1 MKILTFSL
9 ATAQLRDPNTEST
22 MNAQPDILE
31 SLGSL
36 EIVPAVRAVERRRR
50 QRVKLAVQ
58 ARVRGAVGTLETFE
72 EIVKSLD
79 VSRDG
84 VLLATTRGGYAV
96 GEQLQVTC
104 PYWDA
109 PTAINI
115 PRKAKV
121 IRNVILPNFE
131 FALALQFLPGI
142 CAEEELAG
150 ACSPFA
156 NQVRVLGVQSD
167 PQIADRLREM
177 LEQDGYNVVIA
188 AKAQQ
193 ALEILQN
200 ETPNVIL
207 AEAEGGDI
215 CGNDLCAIVKTCA
228 RLRHIP
234 VILLTRSALP
244 SDYATSREL
253 GAVMCMTM
261 PCKLDRL
268 RRAVHLV
275 APPPAL
281 CSVYSSRFNLSSFV
295 RTC

>member
-1 MKILTFSL
+1 
-9 ATAQLRDPNTEST
+9 
-22 MNAQPDILE
+22 MNAQPDIFE
-31 SLGSL
+31 SLAAL
-36 EIVPAVRAVERRRR
+36 EIVPAKSGAERRRR
-50 QRVKLAVQ
+50 RRVKLAVQ
-58 ARVRGAVGTLETFE
+58 ARVRGAVGTLDTFE
-72 EIVKSLD
+72 EIVESLD

-84 VLLATTRGGYAV
+84 VLLATTHGGYALA
-96 GEQLQVTC
+96 GQLQVTC

-109 PTAINI
+109 PTALNI

-142 CAEEELAG
+142 RDEDELAG
-150 ACSPFA
+150 RLQRSGHRKGPTGAGDSA
-156 NQVRVLGVQSD
+156 ARDAQRD
-167 PQIADRLREM
+167 PGRSRRR
-177 LEQDGYNVVIA
+177 
-188 AKAQQ
+188 
-193 ALEILQN
+193 
-200 ETPNVIL
+200 
-207 AEAEGGDI
+207 DI

>member
-1 MKILTFSL
+1 MSAQLDIFESL
-9 ATAQLRDPNTEST
+9 AA
-22 MNAQPDILE
+22 
-31 SLGSL
+31 L
-36 EIVPAVRAVERRRR
+36 EIVPAKSGAERRRR

-58 ARVRGAVGTLETFE
+58 ARVRGAVGTLDTFE

-84 VLLATTRGGYAV
+84 VLLATSRGGYAV

-104 PYWDA
+104 PYWDV
-109 PTAINI
+109 PTALNI

-121 IRNVILPNFE
+121 VRNVILPNFE
-131 FALALQFLPGI
+131 FALALQFLQGA
-142 CAEEELAG
+142 CNEEELAG
-150 ACSPFA
+150 GCSPFA

-167 PQIADRLREM
+167 PQIAASLREM
-177 LEQDGYNVVIA
+177 LEQDGYNVVIT
-188 AKAQQ
+188 AKAHQ
-193 ALEILQN
+193 ALEILQT
-200 ETPNVIL
+200 ETPDVIL
-207 AEAEGGDI
+207 SEAEGGDI

-244 SDYATSREL
+244 SDYATSRQL
-253 GAVMCMTM
+253 GAVMCMSI
-261 PCKLDRL
+261 PCKLERL

-281 CSVYSSRFNLSSFV
+281 CSVYSSRFDLSSFA
-295 RTC
+295 RTS